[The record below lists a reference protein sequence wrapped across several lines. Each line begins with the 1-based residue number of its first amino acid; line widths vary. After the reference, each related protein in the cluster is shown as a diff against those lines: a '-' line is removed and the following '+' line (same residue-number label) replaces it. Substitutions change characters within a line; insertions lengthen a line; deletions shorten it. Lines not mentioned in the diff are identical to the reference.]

1 MFAKVMREV
10 WHDPPTGLAG
20 GSATL
25 RMMDIDDPKRPSS
38 TRILVWVLAGGVGIY
53 LLASGII
60 GIVSGN

>member
-1 MFAKVMREV
+1 
-10 WHDPPTGLAG
+10 
-20 GSATL
+20 
-25 RMMDIDDPKRPSS
+25 MDIDDGPKRPSS